1 MGDQFWSILPILA
14 PESPLLMSSIFMLP
28 ESKKKECVLDKN
40 VGVNCEEENMPI
52 LSQPQL
58 ENKKVKIFL
67 NMANPLLM
75 VGLNSSELQF
85 VSLIDQFDLDVPIA
99 FRKCVRSC
107 T

>member
-1 MGDQFWSILPILA
+1 
-14 PESPLLMSSIFMLP
+14 MLP

-99 FRKCVRSC
+99 FRKGVRSC